1 MNADVTALEADIEP
15 EPLLYKFVDRKKFAK
30 AAEEWSRSIE
40 RLNRFEDE
48 FLLVDNPPLEKV
60 VQHKKAVEHVMLVGQ
75 LFTLVSQHPEFDD
88 SETAGM
94 ISATHD
100 VLRDKLRM
108 FHNPNPMRKEV
119 AEQLLKEVF
128 PGA

>member
-1 MNADVTALEADIEP
+1 MNADVIASAADIEP
-15 EPLLYKFVDRKKFAK
+15 EPLLYKFVDRKEFAK

-75 LFTLVSQHPEFDD
+75 LFTFVSQHPEFDD
-88 SETAGM
+88 SETSGM

-100 VLRDKLRM
+100 ILRDKLRM